1 MQIVTDVENEA
12 ALKPLLLETGG
23 TTKVAERGTDRSRF
37 KTIQKKAVVTGHGI
51 STTTK
56 YFAVLGMPLV
66 KTVTRA
72 GPKGKSLTGRER
84 KRVSDLPPTRSTRT
98 KTTSLLPRLRNCTIG

>member
-1 MQIVTDVENEA
+1 VENEA

-23 TTKVAERGTDRSRF
+23 TTKVAERGTDRYVS
-37 KTIQKKAVVTGHGI
+37 INLVIGHGV
-51 STTTK
+51 SLTTK

-72 GPKGKSLTGRER
+72 GPKGKS
-84 KRVSDLPPTRSTRT
+84 
-98 KTTSLLPRLRNCTIG
+98 

>member
-1 MQIVTDVENEA
+1 MTGIVTENEA

-23 TTKVAERGTDRSRF
+23 TTKVAERATDRYVS
-37 KTIQKKAVVTGHGI
+37 TNLVTGHGV
-51 STTTK
+51 SLTTT

-72 GPKGKSLTGRER
+72 GPKGKSFTGREV
-84 KRVSDLPPTRSTRT
+84 KLVSDQPPTGSTGR
-98 KTTSLLPRLRNCTIG
+98 KDNLAVIDAAQLHDRVIAR